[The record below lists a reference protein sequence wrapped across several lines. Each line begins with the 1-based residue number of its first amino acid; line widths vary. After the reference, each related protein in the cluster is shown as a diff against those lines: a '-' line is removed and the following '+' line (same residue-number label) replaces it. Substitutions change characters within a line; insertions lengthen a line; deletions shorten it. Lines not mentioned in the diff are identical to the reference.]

1 MDNLK
6 RLCEI
11 LDVSLASVI
20 ADDPDFA
27 QTPMEKMLL
36 RLARGNSP
44 ATVEAVLALLEANQA
59 ASPKRPPKPE

>member
-11 LDVSLASVI
+11 IDVSLASVI

-27 QTPMEKMLL
+27 QSPAEKLLL
-36 RLARGNSP
+36 RLARTNSP
-44 ATVEAVLALLEANQA
+44 ATVEAVLALLEANKTGG
-59 ASPKRPPKPE
+59 PKLLEPPK

>member
-36 RLARGNSP
+36 RLARGNNP
-44 ATVEAVLALLEANQA
+44 ATVEAVLALLEANQTSA
-59 ASPKRPPKPE
+59 TDSPRKD